1 MILRML
7 AVMTFN
13 FGLLVAVI
21 SGVIVGEALLGRYT
35 AGAGWEEGG
44 CHDG

>member
-1 MILRML
+1 ML

-13 FGLLVAVI
+13 VGFFFAVLG
-21 SGVIVGEALLGRYT
+21 GVLIGELGLGRYSQ
-35 AGAGWEEGG
+35 AHSSWQEGG